1 MIDKKFSWVQTHKE
15 LVEYLKD
22 KESEQKNL
30 VGLLRN
36 AGVTGLHDE
45 EEAGS
50 RKELTEID
58 PFTFFCFIYK
68 YGEKRRLE
76 ILQNVARQLKL
87 SVPEGESGIPSAQ
100 AQKVMMF
107 PFAYDRNNNE
117 IASLWKFF
125 YDALTDSIDDFQYN
139 ELLNQYGVGPV
150 KITEGLF
157 YIDPEKYLPINGPIK
172 PYLKDVLGID
182 TQIDSF
188 TDYKKILKEVK
199 EKTDTSFFKL
209 SYEAWKWSEEQKVV
223 NYWVFQGNP
232 KIYDFNGAMNAGV
245 LNTWS
250 VSSHKSKIK
259 KGDKIIFWL
268 TGANAGCYALG
279 EAQSGVYQSSGSEED
294 KAFYLDQTVDTE
306 GNKVKVMI
314 DVDLTSNPITNDE
327 VASVSS
333 LNNLNVGLQGTNLS
347 ATQDEYEALFSMAKK
362 KSTDRRVWL
371 YAPGPNAIK
380 WEEFYNNGEIRIG
393 WDDLGD
399 LRKYSTKEE
408 IAERL
413 RKMFD
418 TDSSKKND
426 TAANWQFCNEMSV
439 GDIVIAKNG
448 VTQFIGFGVVTGK
461 YKFDKDRDDYRSGR
475 TIKWKKK
482 GLWTFEE
489 DKTVPKTL
497 TDISPYPDFVQKIAQ
512 LIGINELMELVE
524 EPGEQYQL
532 FKEVDYP
539 LNTIL
544 YGPPGTGKTYN
555 TISIAADIAKGP
567 EESIESYQEAKV
579 IFDREIGKT
588 IEFITFHQNYS
599 YEDFI
604 QGLRPDIENNSELSF
619 TREDGVFKLIADRA
633 LSNYKKS
640 GKREA
645 KKKSFN
651 EVFEEFSQPLIE
663 GEVEEIEVKMK
674 KVSFFITHIGRSIEF
689 RKASGGTQHTLSVK
703 TLEEMYEVESTLD
716 IQGLSSYYKPLLEN
730 LLELGRSETETE
742 LIERKNYVLI
752 IDEINRANIS
762 RVFGELITL
771 IEDDKRY
778 DGPLHIPAKLPSG
791 ERFSVPPNLFIIGTM
806 NTADKSISLLDIA
819 LRRRFTFQA
828 MYPDASLVKD
838 EQSKMVLE
846 KLNTAIIELKGHD
859 FQIGH
864 SYFMKDK
871 RGLVDTMNLEVIP
884 LLLEYF
890 MNDRDTVEKLLKD
903 VGFELKERVWPIQ
916 VNGIK

>member
-76 ILQNVARQLKL
+76 ILQNVARELKL
-87 SVPEGESGIPSAQ
+87 PVPEGESGIPSAQ

-157 YIDPEKYLPINGPIK
+157 YIDPEKYLPVNGPIK

-333 LNNLNVGLQGTNLS
+333 LDNLNVGLQGTNFS
-347 ATQDEYEALFSMAKK
+347 ATQDEYETLLKMAEK
-362 KSTDRRVWL
+362 R
-371 YAPGPNAIK
+371 
-380 WEEFYNNGEIRIG
+380 
-393 WDDLGD
+393 
-399 LRKYSTKEE
+399 
-408 IAERL
+408 
-413 RKMFD
+413 
-418 TDSSKKND
+418 
-426 TAANWQFCNEMSV
+426 
-439 GDIVIAKNG
+439 
-448 VTQFIGFGVVTGK
+448 
-461 YKFDKDRDDYRSGR
+461 
-475 TIKWKKK
+475 
-482 GLWTFEE
+482 
-489 DKTVPKTL
+489 
-497 TDISPYPDFVQKIAQ
+497 
-512 LIGINELMELVE
+512 ELNLVE
-524 EPGEQYQL
+524 EPEDQYKL
-532 FKEVDYP
+532 YKDVDFS

-544 YGPPGTGKTYN
+544 YGPPGTGKTYH
-555 TISIAADIAKGP
+555 TIKMAAEIVAHP
-567 EESIESYQEAKV
+567 NESCETYKEAKA
-579 IFDREIGKT
+579 IFDREMGST

-604 QGLRPDIENNSELSF
+604 QGLRPDVENNSELSF
-619 TREDGVFKLIADRA
+619 TREDGVFKLIADRS

-674 KVSFFITHIGRSIEF
+674 KVSFFITHIGRTIEF

-742 LIERKNYVLI
+742 LIEQKNYVLI

-864 SYFMKDK
+864 SYFMKEK
-871 RGLVDTMNLEVIP
+871 RSLVDTMNREVIP

-903 VGFELKERVWPIQ
+903 AGFDLKERVWPIQ
-916 VNGIK
+916 VNG